1 MIPCYIPWDKMLLR
15 ISKAGVTNYRWE
27 VDNVND
33 QNGSKSN
40 WSELETMCPSER
52 FWVLTAGSYFE
63 CFKSNSAEQL
73 ELSYIARG
81 IQNGLATLEPVWQV
95 LIKLNIYKP
104 YEPAILPL
112 DIYSRE
118 MKTYEKM
125 CAQMFVAPLPVIAPN
140 WKQPTCS

>member
-1 MIPCYIPWDKMLLR
+1 MLLR
-15 ISKAGVTNYRWE
+15 ISKAGVTNYRGE

-33 QNGSKSN
+33 QNESN
-40 WSELETMCPSER
+40 SEPETMCPSER

-81 IQNGLATLEPVWQV
+81 MQNGLATLEPVWQV

-118 MKTYEKM
+118 IKTYEKM
-125 CAQMFVAPLPVIAPN
+125 CAQMFIAPLPVIALN